1 MARISTYG
9 QDSTLNKLDKVLGTD
24 SATGGTKNYTIN
36 SIMGLI
42 NDEGLVQAFDGSTF
56 KFQSYVAGSSDPQGV
71 INLNAGAAS
80 TAAFSAINQI
90 YISTKDSTGLSLNE
104 YLENADND
112 FIKISKKGNLNQFG
126 IFEVTDIA
134 DHDGGTYKLLTLTPR
149 GTNGNLVVNDDY
161 FVSNYSALYD
171 MDFSDDSVTEFG
183 DVTDAGSGAIITS
196 AERTSLNNF
205 TANGLVHGDVVDNVT
220 TTDTTLPL
228 SANQGKVLK
237 DALDA
242 KISADGSVTTHSDV
256 TNAGS
261 GLIIT
266 STERT
271 TLGTA
276 LQPTDT
282 LAANN
287 YLATKYD
294 LTQIPS
300 ASGGYIGDA
309 QTHQMGGI
317 LDGEGFQIQDIG
329 LLDMRATANGATSWQ
344 FQPTGSNLNLST
356 SGKIY
361 TFTPTSID
369 VNSSHI
375 NNASTVN
382 FDDPNATSTNWSM
395 RTELSGA
402 AAYDNDMIF
411 YNPAS
416 VNFNAIPRDGN
427 ITLGNHLIDLDYFN
441 ANSSSNA
448 YSWSDSIAVSNVNMN
463 NKQLNN
469 TQWLK
474 FSNGGLNTG
483 FAMYNETAG
492 LRVDKGTS
500 IFRFRDDD
508 TGVTSGRDI
517 AVLDDIAK
525 TGTVNTSSTY
535 TATAATKIHHLE
547 VGTTQCIIDYASFEE
562 SDYIEIWNNSSSSVI
577 YYPSTASVRINGAFV
592 NVGTT
597 GTLGGGESLRIHL
610 PVDGSNLYGTK

>member
-1 MARISTYG
+1 MKYIKIAIFLLLS
-9 QDSTLNKLDKVLGTD
+9 
-24 SATGGTKNYTIN
+24 
-36 SIMGLI
+36 
-42 NDEGLVQAFDGSTF
+42 
-56 KFQSYVAGSSDPQGV
+56 VA
-71 INLNAGAAS
+71 LNAQSFRVDTLGAGAVG
-80 TAAFSAINQI
+80 TQLE
-90 YISTKDSTGLSLNE
+90 TGSVV
-104 YLENADND
+104 DHSD
-112 FIKISKKGNLNQFG
+112 
-126 IFEVTDIA
+126 IF
-134 DHDGGTYKLLTLTPR
+134 
-149 GTNGNLVVNDDY
+149 
-161 FVSNYSALYD
+161 
-171 MDFSDDSVTEFG
+171 
-183 DVTDAGSGAIITS
+183 DAGSGNIITIP
-196 AERTSLNNF
+196 ERTLWNAALQLSDVSDAPVNGSLVPITSNSVFDNLALKQNLLAAYDTAPTNGSSNLVTSGGVF
-205 TANGLVHGDVVDNVT
+205 TAINSLSTGVTIVDNLTSTST
-220 TTDTTLPL
+220 TSSL